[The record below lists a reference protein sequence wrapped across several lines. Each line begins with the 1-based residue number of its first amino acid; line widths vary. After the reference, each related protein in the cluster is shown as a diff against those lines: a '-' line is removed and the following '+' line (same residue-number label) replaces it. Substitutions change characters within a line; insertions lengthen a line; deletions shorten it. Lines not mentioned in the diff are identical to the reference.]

1 MTGLALPSMSRLK
14 IAVLGGVLAGA
25 CAAAGQPAAAWT
37 LTVCADPNAA
47 PFSLRD
53 GSGSDNRIAALI
65 ADALGAEL
73 QTVWLPDHRALSL
86 HRQLQAGECDLA
98 MGVLDGQ
105 KGFLTSH
112 AYYRTGY
119 VFVGRAGAVMPAS
132 LDDPALADL
141 RVGLADDPA
150 HPAPPTIALAKRG
163 HLENLRHFPAA
174 RLEGAMTNGPVRA
187 LKAGEIDLAILW
199 GPVAGPIVTADA
211 ELTLSPVTPEIDMP
225 FIPMVGAFTIGMRPD
240 DVALRD
246 AVDHALAQSWDAVQ
260 EVLAEAQMPL
270 LALAP
275 PRLREARR

>member
-1 MTGLALPSMSRLK
+1 MTRPAPSLASCLR
-14 IAVLGGVLAGA
+14 AAAFGGALAGTV
-25 CAAAGQPAAAWT
+25 AAAQPAAAWT
-37 LTVCADPNAA
+37 LTFCADPDAA
-47 PFSLRD
+47 PFSRRD
-53 GSGSDNRIAALI
+53 GSGSDNRIAALV
-65 ADALGAEL
+65 AAALGAEL
-73 QTVWLPDHRALSL
+73 QTVWLPDHRARSL
-86 HRQLQAGECDLA
+86 RRQLQAGECDLA

-119 VFVGRAGAVMPAS
+119 VFVARSGAAMPAS

-174 RLEGAMTNGPVRA
+174 RLEGAMAEGPVRA

-199 GPVAGPIVTADA
+199 GPVAGPLVAADA
-211 ELTLSPVTPEIDMP
+211 ELALSPVTPEIDMP
-225 FIPMVGAFTIGMRPD
+225 FIPMVGAFTIGTRPD

-270 LALAP
+270 LPLAP
-275 PRLREARR
+275 PRLREAMR